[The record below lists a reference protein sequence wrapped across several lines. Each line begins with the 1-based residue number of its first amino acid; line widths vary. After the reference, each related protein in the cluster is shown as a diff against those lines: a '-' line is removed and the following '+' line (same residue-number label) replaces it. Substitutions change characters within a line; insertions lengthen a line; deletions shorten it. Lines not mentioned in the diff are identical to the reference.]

1 MSLFLAIINI
11 LSAKGYKMKQNKQ
24 RQTRCMQNCS
34 NACSDYQ
41 TVSAILGV
49 ALPEA
54 REREREWE
62 RTQCESRS
70 AYACVC
76 VLCVIVFYD
85 GIQTLQQASLPDSF
99 VTLSSPAVCR
109 ERRRRQAWRVERVQS
124 EAERRVASGIKR
136 KQKKKEG
143 KNNHRKNNTKKL
155 TDWLTERTNERTKER
170 TKKGTRQGTNE
181 RTKEATRSSVTK
193 RRAQK
198 LCKRRLVAAATLLH
212 TGCVLFI
219 SVSICLNNFHAFN
232 STHKQQQQ
240 QLKQWQQ

>member
-1 MSLFLAIINI
+1 
-11 LSAKGYKMKQNKQ
+11 MKQNKQ
-24 RQTRCMQNCS
+24 RQTKCMQNCS
-34 NACSDYQ
+34 NACGAHQ

-54 REREREWE
+54 RERDREWE
-62 RTQCESRS
+62 RKQRESRS
-70 AYACVC
+70 AYACVRVVCNCFLWRHSNTAASVASWIFCDFVLASC
-76 VLCVIVFYD
+76 V
-85 GIQTLQQASLPDSF
+85 QQKETETGTETGAKSG
-99 VTLSSPAVCR
+99 
-109 ERRRRQAWRVERVQS
+109 EQRVES
-124 EAERRVASGIKR
+124 GASGITR

-155 TDWLTERTNERTKER
+155 TDWLTERTNERAKER
-170 TKKGTRQGTNE
+170 TKEGTKEETNE
-181 RTKEATRSSVTK
+181 RIKEATRSNVTK

-232 STHKQQQQ
+232 STYKQQRLQQQQ
-240 QLKQWQQ
+240 PQQEQQ

>member
-1 MSLFLAIINI
+1 MH
-11 LSAKGYKMKQNKQ
+11 AKLQQ
-24 RQTRCMQNCS
+24 CLRCVSNCRR
-34 NACSDYQ
+34 N
-41 TVSAILGV
+41 LGV

-54 REREREWE
+54 RERDREWE
-62 RTQCESRS
+62 RKQRESKS
-70 AYACVC
+70 AYARVC

-85 GIQTLQQASLPDSF
+85 GIQTLQQASLPESF
-99 VTLSSPAVCR
+99 VTLSSPAVCSKR
-109 ERRRRQAWRVERVQS
+109 RRSQRRRQARRVES
-124 EAERRVASGIKR
+124 GEWKAERRVASGIKR

-170 TKKGTRQGTNE
+170 TKEGTKEGTNE

-232 STHKQQQQ
+232 STYKQQQEQQQ
-240 QLKQWQQ
+240 QLQQEQQ